1 MTFPIQLK
9 TKEVKIMDKY
19 DEKMFAEQGEIKIVL
34 SVSKRAIPLSL
45 KANQQERLEE
55 NGYGNLAYFHNNYK
69 TSFSI
74 RKGDVILARFDGACG
89 NEIQKPHFVVAIS
102 DSKANNPLVTVVPL
116 KSSKTDKELNPASDI
131 AVGNIRGVLNGKETV
146 AVINQ
151 IRAIDKCRLFEP
163 NVLFSI
169 DSIYNERKQENDDVT
184 GIQLKNVYRLSDEQ
198 FKSVLK
204 AVVQYV
210 STGFIKH

>member
-1 MTFPIQLK
+1 
-9 TKEVKIMDKY
+9 MDKY

-116 KSSKTDKELNPASDI
+116 KSSKTDK
-131 AVGNIRGVLNGKETV
+131 
-146 AVINQ
+146 
-151 IRAIDKCRLFEP
+151 
-163 NVLFSI
+163 
-169 DSIYNERKQENDDVT
+169 
-184 GIQLKNVYRLSDEQ
+184 
-198 FKSVLK
+198 
-204 AVVQYV
+204 
-210 STGFIKH
+210 